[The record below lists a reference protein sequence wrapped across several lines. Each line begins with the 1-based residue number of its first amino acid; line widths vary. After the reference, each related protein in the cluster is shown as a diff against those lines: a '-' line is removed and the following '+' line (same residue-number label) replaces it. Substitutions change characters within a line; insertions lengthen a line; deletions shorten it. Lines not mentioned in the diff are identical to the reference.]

1 MKTPENIWLNLQDRN
16 IFHGYWR
23 FDTNWSAQEG
33 DLQDKVT
40 MQDIARRLTKNSPQG
55 HKYEQGRT
63 ISLGDQ

>member
-1 MKTPENIWLNLQDRN
+1 
-16 IFHGYWR
+16 
-23 FDTNWSAQEG
+23 
-33 DLQDKVT
+33 